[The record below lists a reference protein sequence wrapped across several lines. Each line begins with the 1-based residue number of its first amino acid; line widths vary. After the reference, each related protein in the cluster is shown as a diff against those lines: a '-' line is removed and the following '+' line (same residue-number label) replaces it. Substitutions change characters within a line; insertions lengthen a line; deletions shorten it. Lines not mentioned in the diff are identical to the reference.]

1 MENLSRRCA
10 IYMIMFVTVTI
21 ISFIIGLLTNS
32 LNILMPKAGF
42 LLLIISVIY
51 VFIEVNDSF

>member
-1 MENLSRRCA
+1 MENLSRRCV

>member
-1 MENLSRRCA
+1 MKNLSRRCV
-10 IYMIMFVTVTI
+10 IYMIMFVTVAI

-32 LNILMPKAGF
+32 LNIMMPKAGF

-51 VFIEVNDSF
+51 VFIEINDPF

>member
-1 MENLSRRCA
+1 MENLSRRCV

-32 LNILMPKAGF
+32 LNIIMPKAGF

-51 VFIEVNDSF
+51 VFIEVNDPF